1 MQEFNVFEDMSGRSG
16 GGIYVGVVGP
26 VRTGK
31 STFVKRFME
40 ELVVPYA
47 SASEKKAMIDEL
59 PQSAAGKTVMTT
71 EPKFVPAE
79 PAEIEWNEGSKAKV
93 RLIDCVGFP
102 IEGASG
108 FEEDGKPRFVETP
121 WSKEALPF
129 ERAAEIGTE
138 KVIKDHSSIAVLVTT
153 DGSIADFP
161 RGAYEKAEERTV
173 RELKKR
179 KKPFAVVL
187 NSANESKKETV
198 ELAAKLEKKYGV
210 PVLPINVAKMGQ
222 EELLTLFGKL
232 LLEFPVARIDVDLPE
247 WVRSLPED
255 HALIADIESKL
266 RASALKTL
274 KMQDGFALESS
285 LRKEGEY
292 YVSDG
297 VEADAAK
304 GIVRV
309 KIETSDELFLSVLSD
324 RCGERIENKAELL
337 NYATRLSEAKRNYD
351 RIKEAME
358 EADEYGYGAV
368 PPMKEEMKLSPPK
381 LVKKGSGYAACF
393 HASAPSYHVLKVD
406 VTGDAAPVIGSQ
418 KQGEAFVKERTE
430 ELAENEQKVWETNI
444 FGKTLRDVVAEN
456 MAQKQY
462 AMSADVRKK
471 MRRAVGRIVNE
482 GKGGVIC
489 ILL

>member
-40 ELVVPYA
+40 ELVVPYT
-47 SASEKKAMIDEL
+47 SSEEKKAMIDEL
-59 PQSAAGKTVMTT
+59 PQSAIGKTVMTT
-71 EPKFVPAE
+71 QPKFVPSE
-79 PAEIEWNEGSKAKV
+79 PTEIEWNEGSKAKV
-93 RLIDCVGFP
+93 RLVDCVGFP
-102 IEGASG
+102 VEGASG
-108 FEEDGKPRFVETP
+108 FEEDGKPRLIETP
-121 WSKEALPF
+121 WSKEPLPF

-138 KVIKDHSSIAVLVTT
+138 KVIKDHSTIAVIVTT
-153 DGSIADFP
+153 DGSVAELP
-161 RGAYEKAEERTV
+161 RSAYEKAEERTV

-187 NSANESKKETV
+187 NSANASKKETV
-198 ELAAKLEKKYGV
+198 DLAAKLEKKYGA
-210 PVLPINVAKMGQ
+210 PVMPINVAKMGQ
-222 EELLTLFGKL
+222 EDLRALFAKL
-232 LLEFPVARIDVDLPE
+232 LLEFPVLRIDVDLPE
-247 WVRSLPED
+247 WVRSLPEE

-285 LRKEGEY
+285 LKKDDAY

-309 KIETSDELFLSVLSD
+309 KIETTEQLFLSVLSD
-324 RCGERIENKAELL
+324 RCGEQIENKAELL
-337 NYATRLSEAKRNYD
+337 TYAAQLSEAKRNYD
-351 RIKEAME
+351 KIKAAME

-393 HASAPSYHVLKVD
+393 HATAPSYHVLKVD

-430 ELAENEQKVWETNI
+430 ELSEDENKVWETNI
-444 FGKTLRDVVAEN
+444 FGKSLRDVVAED
-456 MAQKQY
+456 MAQKPY
-462 AMSADVRKK
+462 AMPTEVRKK
-471 MRRAVGRIVNE
+471 IRRAVGRIVNE